1 MGGSASTGRGAGPVI
16 ARVGTA
22 AGTSCEGKGAF
33 DFLTPGGSVSVYDAT
48 GALVGTG
55 SLSSGVA
62 TNSTSYS
69 SGYADACVFTY
80 SVPDVPA
87 SDYYRVKVG
96 NSSDSGV
103 PFTAEQVDGDAHIR
117 FGTP

>member
-1 MGGSASTGRGAGPVI
+1 MRGEGRVRLPDPGWLG
-16 ARVGTA
+16 VG
-22 AGTSCEGKGAF
+22 
-33 DFLTPGGSVSVYDAT
+33 LRRHR
-48 GALVGTG
+48 ALVGTG
-55 SLSSGVA
+55 SLSGGVA